1 MMEQPLK
8 PVPWYHSV
16 LDFVFP
22 PLCLGCGAYV
32 ESGDPVCAACDDAI
46 DTFSSAI
53 CLSCGQNVMAG
64 AGCPV
69 CGDDSFLLYAF
80 ADYVDPMKEIIH
92 QFKFKGITSP
102 AGIFARRLCDEF
114 GQQIMSLKP
123 GALVPIPLHGSR
135 EYVRGYNQAV
145 LIAIELGRALEIP
158 VDQETL
164 YRAKRRRPQSRLR
177 QIERAKNIS
186 EVFAVSREPE
196 SGERVILV
204 DDVVTSGATVR
215 EARRELQE
223 TGFDVPAVIA
233 LAHGV

>member
-1 MMEQPLK
+1 MMEEPSK

-32 ESGDPVCAACDDAI
+32 ESGDPVCVACDDAI

-53 CLSCGQNVMAG
+53 CLSCGQNTMTG
-64 AGCPV
+64 TSCPV
-69 CGDDSFLLYAF
+69 CGDDSFSLYAF
-80 ADYVDPMKEIIH
+80 ADYVDPMQEIIH
-92 QFKFKGITSP
+92 QFKFKGIASP

-114 GQQIMSLKP
+114 GQQIVSLRP
-123 GALVPIPLHGSR
+123 AALVPIPLHGSR
-135 EYVRGYNQAV
+135 EYVRGYNQAL
-145 LIAIELGRALEIP
+145 LIAVELGRVLDLP
-158 VDQETL
+158 VDQEIL
-164 YRAKRRRPQSRLR
+164 YRVKRRRPQSRLR

-186 EVFAVSREPE
+186 GVFAAYRESE
-196 SGERVILV
+196 TGEKVILV

-215 EARRELQE
+215 EARSELQE
-223 TGFDVPAVIA
+223 AGFNVPAVIA